1 MAKISKEQLD
11 KIVSQQ
17 KELNK
22 LVNQIGVLETQKH
35 AALHKIAGINQD
47 IEETKV
53 ELEKEYGNVNI
64 NLETG
69 EYTIIEKEEDSE
81 LTVVKSED

>member
-17 KELNK
+17 KELNN
-22 LVNQIGVLETQKH
+22 LINQIGVLETQKH